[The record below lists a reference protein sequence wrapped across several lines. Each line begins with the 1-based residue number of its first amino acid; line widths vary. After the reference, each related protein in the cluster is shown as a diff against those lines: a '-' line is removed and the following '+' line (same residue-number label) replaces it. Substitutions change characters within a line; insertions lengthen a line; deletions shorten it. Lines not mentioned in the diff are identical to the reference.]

1 MAVAKA
7 KWPQVSEMRASGMQT
22 AEIARALGCSRQA
35 VHETLQ
41 VPEVIEA
48 IEAIHAEAREAVK
61 HKLQAAA
68 TLGLSVLVEL
78 AKGRPNEEGK
88 LGVNDMVRRQA
99 ASDLLDRCGVT
110 KETAVR
116 LEGQAGPTVVVD
128 VSKLS
133 LDELL
138 TAANGDEDTSPQ

>member
-1 MAVAKA
+1 MPVGRA
-7 KWPQVSEMRASGMQT
+7 KWDQVAEMRASGCSV
-22 AEIARALGCSRQA
+22 AEIARELGCAGPTVS
-35 VHETLQ
+35 ETLSL
-41 VPEVIEA
+41 PEVAEK
-48 IEAIHAEAREAVK
+48 IEAIHAEAREAIS
-61 HKLQAAA
+61 HKLKAAA

-78 AKGRPNEEGK
+78 AEDATTPA
-88 LGVNDMVRRQA
+88 VVRRQA